1 MGESTIPL
9 RVIPLSMHQGVCW
22 EGARI
27 QGVRV
32 VYFGVGSS
40 RDKATAIAVFSAR
53 ELRII
58 ADLATQAA
66 DWVEGKE

>member
-1 MGESTIPL
+1 MTDSTVPSC
-9 RVIPLSMHQGVCW
+9 VTSLSAHQGVCW

-32 VYFGVGSS
+32 VYFGVG
-40 RDKATAIAVFSAR
+40 DHEGKAAVLALFSAR

-58 ADLATQAA
+58 ADLANQAA